1 MCSVASRFFKHIILD
16 LKDIYRTFYPTTAEH
31 TSFSSIHE
39 IFYRIDHMLGHRTSL
54 SKFKNAEIIP
64 SIFKQN
70 GMKLQIRNKKK
81 TRVN

>member
-1 MCSVASRFFKHIILD
+1 MASRFFKHIILD
-16 LKDIYRTFYPTTAEH
+16 LKDIYRAFYPTTAEY

-54 SKFKNAEIIP
+54 SKFKNTEIIP
-64 SIFKQN
+64 SVFSKQN
-70 GMKLQIRNKKK
+70 GMKLQIRNKRK